1 MPRTPLGGET
11 GNVKNLCFSTVV
23 NEAYQEYIPL
33 FVLYALRAYPQSE
46 VLIHFQGSLHPIVS
60 ECLESLESEGRF
72 HIEPI
77 LVEIPPENVQALKAL
92 RYLIYADS
100 FADFEYVYIG
110 DIDLVIVAEEV
121 DLVSHHAAQCAAS
134 GLPYSNR
141 VRTGTKRLTGLHF
154 VRSKDYF
161 APLRPLMK
169 KNLDRI
175 VRNEFEGSNE
185 ELLYEM
191 MRDCFGLPPRSN
203 KRPHHGIHLRAWKA
217 GPTRISD
224 MEPDL
229 QSSTRKYAEA
239 FLTAAR
245 DPLCQQ
251 ILQRLG
257 EIPGRNGGGEIDAA
271 KPPIAV
277 EQFRHAVLAC
287 EELKTDRPDP

>member
-1 MPRTPLGGET
+1 MR
-11 GNVKNLCFSTVV
+11 V
-23 NEAYQEYIPL
+23 
-33 FVLYALRAYPQSE
+33 
-46 VLIHFQGSLHPIVS
+46 
-60 ECLESLESEGRF
+60 
-72 HIEPI
+72 
-77 LVEIPPENVQALKAL
+77 
-92 RYLIYADS
+92 
-100 FADFEYVYIG
+100 
-110 DIDLVIVAEEV
+110 
-121 DLVSHHAAQCAAS
+121 LVSFFS
-134 GLPYSNR
+134 
-141 VRTGTKRLTGLHF
+141 
-154 VRSKDYF
+154 YF
-161 APLRPLMK
+161 LYIPLMK

-191 MRDCFGLPPRSN
+191 MRDCFGLPPSSN
-203 KRPHHGIHLRAWKA
+203 KRPHHGVHLRIWEA
-217 GPTRISD
+217 GAMRIPD

-229 QSSTRKYAEA
+229 QSSTRKYARA
-239 FLTAAR
+239 FLSAAR